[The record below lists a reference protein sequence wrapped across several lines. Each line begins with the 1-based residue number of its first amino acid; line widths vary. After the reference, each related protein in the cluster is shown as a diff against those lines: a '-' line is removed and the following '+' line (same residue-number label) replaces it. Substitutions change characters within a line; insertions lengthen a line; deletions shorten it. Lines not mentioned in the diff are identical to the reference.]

1 MTSLNEETW
10 HSVWDVM
17 FLFLQGNVLLH
28 RRYPPAIAVHFAAV
42 ELTQQLLDDQC
53 VMRRRENHLLKR
65 EKHWQSEG
73 MWEAVSVPFQTRFE
87 IFAFGLCQSIQL
99 VAPESFSAVGA
110 IS

>member
-1 MTSLNEETW
+1 MSLNRETW
-10 HSVWDVM
+10 HSVRDVM
-17 FLFLQGNVLLH
+17 FLFLQGNVLPH
-28 RRYPPAIAVHFAAV
+28 GRRPPVIAVHFAAV
-42 ELTQQLLDDQC
+42 ELTQQLLADQC

-87 IFAFGLCQSIQL
+87 IFVFGLRQSIQP
-99 VAPESFSAVGA
+99 VVPESFSAFGA